1 MRMEENRDCVISLKG
16 CHGNRGPAAGG
27 RRLPANAIP
36 WSLPMSCST
45 LSSSPDFSSPTL
57 MYSFWML
64 RSHDLNAPSTSLLAR
79 RSLDSV
85 AS

>member
-1 MRMEENRDCVISLKG
+1 
-16 CHGNRGPAAGG
+16 
-27 RRLPANAIP
+27 
-36 WSLPMSCST
+36 MSCST

-57 MYSFWML
+57 MYSFWMP